1 MLIIKDTLQEYTSVN
16 YPDIKS
22 KEIFVDIILY
32 SLVAYSYYFG
42 NSELYT
48 KFIKYLF
55 AFLFI
60 RYIFNLI
67 TNYTYQDA
75 KNHFQLNSYIGIFV
89 LILFLGNFDLNIYT
103 QCVLVFLYTLFTS
116 VIYGYTT
123 DNLLTVVLVYNLLQ
137 INF

>member
-1 MLIIKDTLQEYTSVN
+1 MLIIKDFLQEYTKVN

-32 SLVAYSYYFG
+32 SLIAYSYYFG

-48 KFIKYLF
+48 KFIKYLL
-55 AFLFI
+55 AFLLI
-60 RYIFNLI
+60 RYLCNII
-67 TNYTYQDA
+67 TNYTYDDS

-89 LILFLGNFDLNIYT
+89 LILFLGNFQLNIYT
-103 QCVLVFLYTLFTS
+103 QCALILLYTLFTS
-116 VIYGYTT
+116 AVYGYTT
-123 DNLLTVVLVYNLLQ
+123 DNLFTIGVVYNLLQ

>member
-1 MLIIKDTLQEYTSVN
+1 MLVIKDTLQEYTKIN

-32 SLVAYSYYFG
+32 CLIAYSYYFG

-48 KFIKYLF
+48 KFIKYLL

-60 RYIFNLI
+60 RYMFNLI
-67 TNYTYQDA
+67 TNYTYNDS

-103 QCVLVFLYTLFTS
+103 QCILIFLYALFTS
-116 VIYGYTT
+116 AVYGYTT